1 MHMKWI
7 DQGPKNVQSEITDFI
22 LDSQK
27 NLFKSY
33 IMQITL

>member
-7 DQGPKNVQSEITDFI
+7 DQGTKDIQSKITNSIFDMK
-22 LDSQK
+22 K

-33 IMQITL
+33 FMQIV